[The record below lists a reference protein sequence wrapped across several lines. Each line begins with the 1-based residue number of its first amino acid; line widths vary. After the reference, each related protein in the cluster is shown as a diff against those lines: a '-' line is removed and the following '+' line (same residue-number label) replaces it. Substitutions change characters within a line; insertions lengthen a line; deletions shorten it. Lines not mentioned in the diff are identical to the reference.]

1 MRARERADAQTRRN
15 ARAKLLVPLFVAV
28 RLCVGA
34 PLFAQSD
41 DGAERVV
48 HELIPAVEHASGMT
62 FKRPPVVATR
72 TREQLGRYLELK
84 AHADFPPAELRAQS
98 RAYKLMRLIPDTM
111 DLLQTQ
117 LELLKQQVLG
127 FYDPDSSALFVI
139 RGGDPAYL
147 RVVVAHELVHALQD
161 QYTRLNA
168 ILKLRRHNDRQMAGQ
183 AVMEGQATVAGIV
196 AMQPQVTLEQ
206 LGQVFEQAQQSLNGG
221 ANTSGVPGMA
231 AFTNAPRILRE
242 DLVFPYYGG
251 AQFIIGFDTRRT
263 SDTAEP
269 FGAAMPISTE
279 QIMHPSKYTSHDVPR
294 TIAIATLPGDTLV
307 YDDDFGEFDMKVA
320 LETWGVSEDDAAQ
333 AASGWN
339 GDRYAL
345 FGSRAGSALVWAAA
359 FDTPEDAAEFERAL
373 RRGWDQATRG
383 RPDAASRK
391 WQVDT
396 LELRGVKVVR
406 LVDAP
411 TGWTGWRRLPAVTA
425 ASR

>member
-1 MRARERADAQTRRN
+1 MSRGIERSGNRGTVW
-15 ARAKLLVPLFVAV
+15 LLPLLLAFSI
-28 RLCVGA
+28 
-34 PLFAQSD
+34 PLSPDPAFCQSD

-48 HELIPAVEHASGMT
+48 RELIPAVQHASGMT
-62 FKRPPVVATR
+62 FKRAPTVATR

-84 AHADFPPAELRAQS
+84 AHADYPPAELRAQS
-98 RAYKLMRLIPDTM
+98 RAYKLLRLIPDTM
-111 DLLQTQ
+111 DLMQTQ
-117 LELLKQQVLG
+117 IELLRQQVMG
-127 FYDPDSSALFVI
+127 FYDPDSSTLFII

-206 LGQVFEQAQQSLNGG
+206 LGQVFEQAQHSLNS
-221 ANTSGVPGMA
+221 ADVASVPGMA
-231 AFTNAPRILRE
+231 ALTNAPRILRE

-251 AQFIIGFDTRRT
+251 AQFVIGFDTRRA

-269 FGAAMPISTE
+269 FGPAMPISTE
-279 QIMHPSKYTSHDVPR
+279 QIMHPSKYTSHDTPA
-294 TIAIATLPGDTLV
+294 TIAIATPPGDTLV

-320 LETWGVSEDDAAQ
+320 LETWGISEDDAAQ

-345 FGSRAGSALVWAAA
+345 FGSRGGSALVWAAA
-359 FDTPEDAAEFERAL
+359 FDTPDDASEFERAL
-373 RRGWDQATRG
+373 RRGWDQASRS

-396 LELRGVKVVR
+396 LDIRGIKVVR

-411 TGWTGWRRLPAVTA
+411 AAWTGWRRLPAVTA
-425 ASR
+425 TK